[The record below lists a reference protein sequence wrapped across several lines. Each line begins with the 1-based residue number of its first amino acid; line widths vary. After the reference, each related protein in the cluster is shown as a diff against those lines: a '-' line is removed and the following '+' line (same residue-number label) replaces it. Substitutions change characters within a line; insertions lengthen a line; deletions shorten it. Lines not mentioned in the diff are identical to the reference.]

1 MEWELKINSHLSRL
15 QWVRKSVYIFILLS
29 VIGMTPLSGLC
40 LSVMGNMESGQIL
53 EFILSSFVN
62 IRMSDFWLQTSQH
75 YKIME
80 VPFANGDKLIGR
92 ARSIKKRLLIK
103 NLRRIFHIKKNPT
116 DFKNGYLRSFNFH
129 GNLFYYSRYVG

>member
-1 MEWELKINSHLSRL
+1 MRITCKNKFPFIKIAMAQEIRLHLYL
-15 QWVRKSVYIFILLS
+15 FIICYECLPVY
-29 VIGMTPLSGLC
+29 GYPG
-40 LSVMGNMESGQIL
+40 MGNMESGQIL

-92 ARSIKKRLLIK
+92 ARSIKKKRLLIK
-103 NLRRIFHIKKNPT
+103 NLRRVFHIKKT
-116 DFKNGYLRSFNFH
+116 VDFKNGYLRSFNFH
-129 GNLFYYSRYVG
+129 GNLFYYSRYVGQ

>member
-1 MEWELKINSHLSRL
+1 MRITCKNQFPFIKIAVAKEIRLHLYL
-15 QWVRKSVYIFILLS
+15 FIICYECLPVY
-29 VIGMTPLSGLC
+29 GYPG
-40 LSVMGNMESGQIL
+40 MGNMESGQIL

-92 ARSIKKRLLIK
+92 ARSIKKKIAYK
-103 NLRRIFHIKKNPT
+103 EPP
-116 DFKNGYLRSFNFH
+116 
-129 GNLFYYSRYVG
+129 

>member
-1 MEWELKINSHLSRL
+1 MGKEIRL
-15 QWVRKSVYIFILLS
+15 HFYPFIHHRND
-29 VIGMTPLSGLC
+29 PLSGLC

-80 VPFANGDKLIGR
+80 VPFANGDKVIGR
-92 ARSIKKRLLIK
+92 ARSIKKKIAYK
-103 NLRRIFHIKKNPT
+103 EPP
-116 DFKNGYLRSFNFH
+116 
-129 GNLFYYSRYVG
+129 

>member
-1 MEWELKINSHLSRL
+1 MRITCKNQFPFIKIAMAQEIRLHLYL
-15 QWVRKSVYIFILLS
+15 FIICYECLPVYGYP
-29 VIGMTPLSGLC
+29 GMGD
-40 LSVMGNMESGQIL
+40 MESGQIL
-53 EFILSSFVN
+53 EFILSYFVN

-129 GNLFYYSRYVG
+129 GNLFYYSRYVGQ

>member
-1 MEWELKINSHLSRL
+1 MGKEIRL
-15 QWVRKSVYIFILLS
+15 HFYPFIRHRND
-29 VIGMTPLSGLC
+29 PLSGLC

-103 NLRRIFHIKKNPT
+103 NLRRIFHIKKKPT

-129 GNLFYYSRYVG
+129 GNLLYYSRYVG